1 MRICP
6 DCRAESDSPRCPA
19 CGTDTVSAALVGRA
33 RDPLMGSVLRGTWR
47 IDTPI
52 GSGGMGSVYSGR
64 QIAIDREVAIKVLR
78 VEGQTPDQ
86 VLKMVKR
93 FRLEARVMSQLR
105 HPASVQVLDF
115 GESDPGQAPSL
126 PLTIRSVG
134 PNPVTLCAVERGFG
148 TSAEFEFV
156 LQSGLPTALAPGAVT

>member
-1 MRICP
+1 MRCTPWQIGLIAAALTAACSSLTFEP
-6 DCRAESDSPRCPA
+6 DEFA
-19 CGTDTVSAALVGRA
+19 CGQGGACTLGDA
-33 RDPLMGSVLRGTWR
+33 
-47 IDTPI
+47 
-52 GSGGMGSVYSGR
+52 GSGDSGGQSTSDAGSAEAGAPDAIQPDAGSCAGAASG
-64 QIAIDREVAIKVLR
+64 AYALSA
-78 VEGQTPDQ
+78 T
-86 VLKMVKR
+86 
-93 FRLEARVMSQLR
+93 A
-105 HPASVQVLDF
+105 LDF